1 MKNIENYKT
10 RFYTLMESTMGDVK
24 PLISEAPQYEEY
36 VEPEKE
42 DFYIFLESLDEG
54 YGKIEITEK
63 SYSNYEYKITV
74 KPGSYE
80 PNEELTLTIRVN
92 VNSKKSYKNNVG
104 LFDDYLKVSSPLK
117 YSGDAIR
124 GKLKTTF
131 LTSDDLD
138 NPPRTI
144 IGDKLNAFWNNNPKA
159 DYTIMLKFKMPSTQK
174 EYDSIKPFSK
184 YAEVKFDNVRGG
196 KIKFTILFPDVTI
209 NE

>member
-10 RFYTLMESTMGDVK
+10 RFYALMESTMGDVK

-36 VEPEKE
+36 VEPEKK
-42 DFYIFLESLDEG
+42 DFYIFLESLDAK
-54 YGKIEITEK
+54 YAKIDIIENN
-63 SYSNYEYKITV
+63 YSNYEYKITT

-92 VNSKKSYKNNVG
+92 VNSKKSYKNN
-104 LFDDYLKVSSPLK
+104 DYLIVSSPLK

-131 LTSDDLD
+131 LTSTDA
-138 NPPRTI
+138 RTI
-144 IGDKLNAFWNNNPKA
+144 IGDKLNNFLNNNPKA

-174 EYDSIKPFSK
+174 EYDRNQPFSK

>member
-42 DFYIFLESLDEG
+42 DFKVWLEAKNEG
-54 YGKIEITEK
+54 IVTNEK
-63 SYSNYEYKITV
+63 SYSNYEYKITAR
-74 KPGSYE
+74 PGSYE
-80 PNEELTLTIRVN
+80 PNEVVTLHVLINFNT
-92 VNSKKSYKNNVG
+92 KPGYY
-104 LFDDYLKVSSPLK
+104 YLKVSDPIK

-124 GKLKTTF
+124 GKLDRFTNGEYTF
-131 LTSDDLD
+131 TRLGSNLKKLTSTEEPVVEYD
-138 NPPRTI
+138 
-144 IGDKLNAFWNNNPKA
+144 
-159 DYTIMLKFKMPSTQK
+159 IMLKFKMPSTQK

>member
-1 MKNIENYKT
+1 MENIENYKT
-10 RFYTLMESTMGDVK
+10 RFYALMESTMGDVK

-36 VEPEKE
+36 VEPEKG
-42 DFYIFLESLDEG
+42 DFHIFLESLDEG

-92 VNSKKSYKNNVG
+92 VNSRKSYKNNAG

-131 LTSDDLD
+131 LTSQDA
-138 NPPRTI
+138 RTI
-144 IGDKLNAFWNNNPKA
+144 IGDKLNAFWNSNPKA

-174 EYDSIKPFSK
+174 EYDRNQPFEK

-196 KIKFTILFPDVTI
+196 KIKFTVLFPDVTI

>member
-36 VEPEKE
+36 VEPEEE
-42 DFYIFLESLDEG
+42 DFSIFANDKNNNNIVMFQRDNFNNLG
-54 YGKIEITEK
+54 
-63 SYSNYEYKITV
+63 YSNYEYRLKA

-80 PNEELTLTIRVN
+80 AGEIITLEVRV
-92 VNSKKSYKNNVG
+92 KN
-104 LFDDYLKVSSPLK
+104 DHLKVSDPLK

-124 GKLKTTF
+124 GKIIKYQ
-131 LTSDDLD
+131 S
-138 NPPRTI
+138 PCTI
-144 IGDKLNAFWNNNPKA
+144 I
-159 DYTIMLKFKMPSTQK
+159 LKFKMPSTQK

>member
-10 RFYTLMESTMGDVK
+10 RFYTLMESTIGDVK

-92 VNSKKSYKNNVG
+92 VNSRKSYKNDVG

-131 LTSDDLD
+131 LTSQDA
-138 NPPRTI
+138 RTI
-144 IGDKLNAFWNNNPKA
+144 IGDKLKAFWNSNPKA

-174 EYDSIKPFSK
+174 EYDRNQPFEK

>member
-104 LFDDYLKVSSPLK
+104 YDDYLIVSSPLK
-117 YSGDAIR
+117 YSGDAIP
-124 GKLKTTF
+124 GKLKKTF

-138 NPPRTI
+138 NPSRTI
-144 IGDKLNAFWNNNPKA
+144 IGDKLKAFWNNNPKA
-159 DYTIMLKFKMPSTQK
+159 DYTIKLKFKMPSTQK